1 MSHFFS
7 SQNVMTQNQLVLS
20 FYRFHS
26 LLLVLSLLNS
36 KMSQFFTCLIR
47 SRFRIQRK
55 KNVSEKQEV
64 TRFQDD

>member
-36 KMSQFFTCLIR
+36 KMSQFFHDVFD
-47 SRFRIQRK
+47 SF
-55 KNVSEKQEV
+55 S
-64 TRFQDD
+64 FQDTKKEKRL